1 MKNAKRFLTL
11 LLVVVLSVSLV
22 ALAACGDDPDPTPDK
37 GDTKTVSLTVKNGN
51 FAAFSDVANDSAG
64 VPQPGSPTNWTS
76 VTGTSSSVK
85 GVVDVSK
92 WEKYG
97 EKLASKDG
105 LWLSAANPGKQKS
118 SLTENLDAD
127 NNVLM
132 VYNSEAGYAGYY
144 CASGLSVSA
153 GKEYVLHV
161 SVKTD
166 ITSQTGGA
174 KIYIYNSGAGYM
186 EIADINTN
194 GEWKDYTIR
203 IIGNPTASKSLSV
216 YLTLGYNEKAPA
228 SGWAFFDNVYLEDV
242 SEKDTAVTADKS
254 LDLAVPNP
262 EFDYVTFQSKGG
274 ANTPAMYTSTNTGNG
289 NNLYRRVDTSSE
301 VFEAA
306 KGGYG
311 EGVVNPGVPD
321 GTVGSHV
328 YMLYNSELSAI
339 GMRST
344 STVNF
349 AQCGLYEVSVW
360 VKTNISSDPAANCT
374 AALKLVDGKTEYV
387 LDGINTNGEWQLCT
401 FYVIASKNGNN
412 SLDFEFHFGTGKAED
427 GVKPATFSKGWAF
440 FDGLTYKKVASED
453 EFVDEA
459 GVSKIVNL
467 RIDENSTLEN
477 GYFNDSNPV
486 KGISV
491 ITDEDSD
498 LIGGTDVSGVKAGV
512 IDLSSSDKNIT
523 LLDGTVEAYAES
535 VTVPALPYVNTKVAN
550 SNRLFAVLPSSP
562 CIYKFKFADAKM
574 VLAANDYYRIGAW
587 VKTQNFGDASVT
599 VKLMNAEDDS
609 VLATSS
615 GIDSDDITSGAI
627 DGWQEVAFL
636 IQTGSEEKTVYLQ
649 FELGSGS
656 VYTPDTLAAGNV
668 FVSNVTLVDSD
679 YKDYSASTSNFRKKV
694 SFVTTTSDTVSNGG
708 FNNLDYE
715 KVEGLAT
722 GGMVDGKLSENFGTP
737 ANWTLV
743 NKNGNGKQLAGIVDV
758 NNETLV
764 QNIVADYAD
773 GTLLYEGLFGE
784 NMFIN
789 PNASGVTLDMLS
801 YFGGDNVLML
811 ASGDVKTSDA
821 DKNGQPAS
829 VGYTSSS
836 SFSLSAEGYY
846 LISVLVKTVGDST
859 ASLYLYD
866 TDNAVLAKFEG
877 IKSGTANQGWTRYT
891 FAAKTGISAKSVK
904 LGLFLGTKDSYS
916 GLSKPDESTEYSLLK
931 GGVAFFDQASL
942 VTIDKKAYNGLTE
955 NGELKVCSFTSDSFE
970 NFASSSV
977 ESSGLGKPDGWTGSS
992 DYKETEEK
1000 PSTNTTAGVLIGNNA
1015 DSFLDRLVA
1024 LDGFTKLD
1032 GEPEENVEYFYQDGE
1047 TWRIWKEGDFED
1059 GRYKNEVIEKLAK
1072 DNNVSLAD
1080 QLAAQYAKRAA
1091 YKAQFVESEPNSYL
1105 LINNEDATA
1114 YSFTSSK
1121 FTFSKNS
1128 YYKVSFSAK
1137 LLEASENAYLY
1148 VQINDTTAGVGDYV
1162 IKISASE
1169 WTGGTFYLKTSSS
1182 DASVTVKVGF
1192 GRVFTP
1198 ANSSNVTYDYFS
1210 GFAMFDNID
1219 IQKIEASEYNAATT
1233 NEAAHVL
1240 KDTLTDSK
1248 TIDKG
1253 SDSKDKDKT
1262 KNNLG
1267 WLWIS
1272 SAVIGAL
1279 IIAAVIVYLVKK
1291 VIPKRK
1297 ALKNM
1302 PSYDARRA
1310 QSPDSLKKRE
1320 DKYKNM
1326 KD

>member
-11 LLVVVLSVSLV
+11 LLVVVLSISLV
-22 ALAACGDDPDPTPDK
+22 ALAACGNDPDPTPEPDEE
-37 GDTKTVSLTVKNGN
+37 GTVSLTVKNGN
-51 FAAFSDVANDSAG
+51 FAAFSDVADDSAG

-97 EKLASKDG
+97 EKIVDKDG
-105 LWLSAANPGKQKS
+105 LWFSAANPGKHTS
-118 SLTENLDAD
+118 SLTENLSAD

-132 VYNSEAGYAGYY
+132 VYNSESGYAGYY

-161 SVKTD
+161 SVKTE
-166 ITSQTGGA
+166 ITGQIGGA
-174 KIYIYNSGAGYM
+174 KIYLYNSGAGYM
-186 EIADINTN
+186 EISDINTD

-203 IIGNPTASKSLSV
+203 IVGNPTASKSLSV
-216 YLTLGYNEKAPA
+216 YLTLGYNEKATA
-228 SGWAFFDNVYLEDV
+228 AGWAFFDNVYLEDV
-242 SEKDTAVTADKS
+242 SEKETVSATDKT

-289 NNLYRRVDTSSE
+289 NNLYRRVDTTSS

-306 KGGYG
+306 KSGYG
-311 EGVVNPGVPD
+311 EGVVNPGTPE
-321 GTVGSHV
+321 GTVGSYV
-328 YMLYNSELSAI
+328 YMLYNSESSAI

-360 VKTNISSDPAANCT
+360 VKTAISADTAANCT

-387 LDGINTNGEWQLCT
+387 LDNISTGGEWRLCT
-401 FYVIASKNGNN
+401 FYVVASKNGNS
-412 SLDFEFHFGTGKAED
+412 SLDFEFHFGTGKTED
-427 GVKPATFSKGWAF
+427 GEKPSTFSKGWAF
-440 FDGLTYKKVASED
+440 FDGLSYKKVANED
-453 EFVDEA
+453 EFVDED

-467 RIDENSTLEN
+467 RIDEHSMLEN
-477 GYFNDSNPV
+477 GYFNDSNPT

-491 ITDEDSD
+491 VTDKDSA

-523 LLDGTVEAYAES
+523 LLDGTASTYAES
-535 VTVPALPYVNTKVAN
+535 VNVPALPYVNTTSGSN
-550 SNRLFAVLPSSP
+550 SLFAVLTSSP
-562 CIYKFKFADAKM
+562 CIYKFKFSDAGM
-574 VLAANDYYRIGAW
+574 TLAANDYYRIGAW

-599 VKLMNAEDDS
+599 VKLLDAEDDS

-615 GIDSDDITSGAI
+615 GIDSDDITSGTI

-636 IQTGSEEKTVYLQ
+636 IQTGDEEKTVYLQ

-694 SFVTTTSDTVSNGG
+694 SFVNTTSDTISNGG

-722 GGMVDGKLSENFGTP
+722 DGMVDGKLSENFGTP
-737 ANWTLV
+737 ANWTYV
-743 NKNGNGKQLAGIVDV
+743 NKNGNGKQIAGIVDV
-758 NNETLV
+758 NNAALV
-764 QNIVADYAD
+764 QNIVADYDNAA
-773 GTLLYEGLFGE
+773 LLYDGLFGA

-789 PNASGVTLDMLS
+789 PNASGVTADMLS

-811 ASGDVKTSDA
+811 ASGDVKISDS
-821 DKNGQPAS
+821 DKNGNPAS
-829 VGYTSSS
+829 IGYTSSS
-836 SFSLSAEGYY
+836 SFSLSAESYY
-846 LISVLVKTVGDST
+846 LISVLVKTMGDST

-877 IKSGTANQGWTRYT
+877 IKSGTDNQGWTRYT

-904 LGLFLGTKDSYS
+904 LGLFLGNKDSYS
-916 GLSKPDESTEYSLLK
+916 SLSKPDEGTEYSLLK

-942 VTIDKKAYNGLTE
+942 VTVDKKVYNELTE
-955 NGELKVCSFTSDSFE
+955 NDELKLCGFTSDSFE

-1000 PSTNTTAGVLIGNNA
+1000 PSASTTAGVLIGSNA

-1024 LDGFTKLD
+1024 LDGFTKLSGD
-1032 GEPEENVEYFYQDGE
+1032 PEENAEYFYQDGE

-1059 GRYKNEVIEKLAK
+1059 GRYENEIIEKLAK
-1072 DNNVSLAD
+1072 ENNVSLAD

-1091 YKAQFVESEPNSYL
+1091 YEAQFVESEPNSFL
-1105 LINNEDATA
+1105 LIQNEDETA

-1128 YYKVSFSAK
+1128 YYKVSFSAR

-1162 IKISASE
+1162 IKISASD
-1169 WTGGTFYLKTSSS
+1169 WTTGTFYLKTSSS
-1182 DASVTVKVGF
+1182 DASVTVKLGF
-1192 GRVFTP
+1192 GRVYTP
-1198 ANSSNVTYDYFS
+1198 SGSSDVTYDYFS

-1219 IQKIEASEYNAATT
+1219 IQKIEASEYNTANTD
-1233 NEAAHVL
+1233 EAANVL

-1248 TIDKG
+1248 NINKG
-1253 SDSKDKDKT
+1253 DDEDNTDDSG

-1279 IIAAVIVYLVKK
+1279 IIAAVVVYLVKK

-1320 DKYKNM
+1320 DKYKNL